1 MRLPDLNI
9 TDHQREKNI
18 LDNIR
23 VDHQD
28 LTQLKWQDWVKLILP
43 KVSSFLNLTTCIQH
57 QTATVYNTF
66 ITRRKFTT
74 CHKNDVK
81 VWAVSK
87 LYFESLTSD
96 CIVTIIRIR
105 ILYYSTGEIVCIL
118 DAPCKVEI
126 EI

>member
-57 QTATVYNTF
+57 QTATVYNT
-66 ITRRKFTT
+66 
-74 CHKNDVK
+74 
-81 VWAVSK
+81 SK
-87 LYFESLTSD
+87 IHVMS
-96 CIVTIIRIR
+96 
-105 ILYYSTGEIVCIL
+105 
-118 DAPCKVEI
+118 
-126 EI
+126 